1 MNVTTSLIHTFNN
14 WIASASFSLPGKQK
28 NSSQLSSSYIQ
39 AGKNSSQLSSSYVQA
54 KKNSSQF
61 SSSYIQAENNSSQ
74 FSSSYVQAE
83 KNLHSFLQ
91 AMYKQKTSSQLSS
104 SYIQAEN
111 NESLPEYIYSTTL
124 YRETVSSRKRD
135 QNNRSTVHWEWMI
148 HRRMLFSF
156 LPSLRIK
163 GLTRRA
169 YNGIWFR
176 ARRTRVEEARKNRII
191 VSEDNS
197 RPRLSRKKRE
207 KSKASCDVQC
217 HDGYQSSTTQSQHSR
232 HPCVPGLLFSSSL
245 HDETQTAKNRKI
257 LQLLRSHLHGPR
269 NCKAK
274 NLHYWAPWEE
284 EEEEEVQDFFL
295 VMHARDGKRWAHK
308 PE

>member
-1 MNVTTSLIHTFNN
+1 MNVTTSLNHTFNN
-14 WIASASFSLPGKQK
+14 WIASASVSLPGKQK
-28 NSSQLSSSYIQ
+28 KSSQLSSSYIQ
-39 AGKNSSQLSSSYVQA
+39 AEKNSSQLSSSYTYKQ
-54 KKNSSQF
+54 K
-61 SSSYIQAENNSSQ
+61 II
-74 FSSSYVQAE
+74 
-83 KNLHSFLQ
+83 LHSFLQ
-91 AMYKQKTSSQLSS
+91 AMYKQKKIFTAFFELCTSRRLPHSFLQATYKLITTSHSLS
-104 SYIQAEN
+104 N
-111 NESLPEYIYSTTL
+111 VYSTTL
-124 YRETVSSRKRD
+124 YWETRETVSHRKRD
-135 QNNRSTVHWEWMI
+135 QDYRSTVHCEWMK
-148 HRRMLFSF
+148 HRRMLSFF

-176 ARRTRVEEARKNRII
+176 ARRTRVEEARKDRII

-245 HDETQTAKNRKI
+245 HNETQTPQKRKI

-269 NCKAK
+269 NCKRK
-274 NLHYWAPWEE
+274 NLQYWAPWE

-295 VMHARDGKRWAHK
+295 VMHARDGKRWAHN